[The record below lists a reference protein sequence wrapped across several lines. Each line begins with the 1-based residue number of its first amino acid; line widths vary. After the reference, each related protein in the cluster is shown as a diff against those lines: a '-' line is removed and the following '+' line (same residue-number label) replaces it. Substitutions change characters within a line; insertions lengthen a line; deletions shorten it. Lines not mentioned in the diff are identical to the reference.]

1 MEDAMYLLVGQYA
14 GAVKGSSDLYLV
26 IADKQA
32 HYKTAFQA

>member
-1 MEDAMYLLVGQYA
+1 MENAMYLLVRRYA
-14 GAVKGSSDLYLV
+14 GAGKGSSDLYLV

>member
-14 GAVKGSSDLYLV
+14 GVGKGSSDLYLV

-32 HYKTAFQA
+32 HYKTAFQV